1 MLIETQNTADPEV
14 INFFPPVKI
23 LATGRAEFV
32 DAKSLRKSPL
42 AESLFDLGGIKSLFM
57 TEELISVT
65 KESNASWD
73 DLKPQIL
80 AEIMDFISLGEQAL
94 TETHSAPDNDTE
106 DITGQIIGLL
116 NARIRPAVRQDG
128 GDIIFKGYDNG
139 IVYVEMKGNCVG
151 CPYALVTLK
160 EGVEKVLKTY
170 IPQVKEVRNFE
181 KEKENGDS

>member
-1 MLIETQNTADPEV
+1 MLIETQITADKDV
-14 INFFPPVKI
+14 LNFFPPVK
-23 LATGRAEFV
+23 LLQSGHAEFV

-42 AESLFDLGGIKSLFM
+42 AEKLFDLGGIKSLFM

-65 KESNASWD
+65 KEENASWD

-80 AEIMDFISLGEQAL
+80 AEIMDHISLGEQTLIEAK
-94 TETHSAPDNDTE
+94 EPASAE
-106 DITGQIIGLL
+106 EEEIIGQIIGLL
-116 NARIRPAVRQDG
+116 NARIRPAVKQDG
-128 GDIIFKGYDNG
+128 GDIVFKSFDNG
-139 IVYVEMKGNCVG
+139 IVYVEMKGNCAG

-181 KEKENGDS
+181 KKG